1 MLLLGNLDFEILL
14 YNLYNF
20 LGGGPLS
27 GSPGC
32 YQNLSLIRLT
42 TELIKQH
49 FYGKPDNQKWIIVDM
64 GVTFADDTIP
74 GIDLIYPDPGF
85 IIDKKEDLLGIIL
98 THAHEDHIGAIAHI
112 WPKLK
117 CKIYATPFTAV
128 LINEKFKEKKIDISK
143 ELKIVQ
149 LNSTLD
155 LDPFKIEFVTL
166 THSILEPNGLKIE
179 TPVGNI
185 LHTGDWKCDPDPLI
199 GENINSKRLKEIG
212 DEGVLAMICDSTNV
226 FSAGR
231 AGSELDVRNNL
242 LKVMQRL
249 NKRIIITSFAS
260 NVARMETAF
269 YCAEKTGRQIA
280 LVGRSMHRIYKA
292 ARQCGYLNNVI
303 EPLDARDVKNIARE
317 KIVYLCTGS
326 QGEPMGAMNR
336 IANYIHPDVFIERGD
351 TVIFSSKI
359 IPGNEKKLYKLHNQ
373 LVKEG
378 IEVISEENEYIHVSG
393 HPNREDLK
401 DMYNWI
407 KPKCVIPVH
416 GEHRHMI
423 EHINFAKE
431 MQVPYPVKVENGDI
445 VRIYPGNKPEV
456 FDKAPSGKLYVDGN
470 ISVEEDS
477 QSIKE
482 RKNLSANG
490 FIEATILITPKGNI
504 HNRPLLTF
512 RGLPIYE
519 KEEFLYELEDEIEK
533 TTRSFSLNNKKQ
545 ETNLIDALKTTC
557 RKFTKEKTGKRPL
570 TNINLVRI

>member
-1 MLLLGNLDFEILL
+1 MKEELIFCP
-14 YNLYNF
+14 
-20 LGGGPLS
+20 LGGS
-27 GSPGC
+27 GEIGMNM
-32 YQNLSLIRLT
+32 NL
-42 TELIKQH
+42 
-49 FYGKPDNQKWIIVDM
+49 FAYGKPENQKWIIVDI

-155 LDPFKIEFVTL
+155 LEPFKIEFVTL